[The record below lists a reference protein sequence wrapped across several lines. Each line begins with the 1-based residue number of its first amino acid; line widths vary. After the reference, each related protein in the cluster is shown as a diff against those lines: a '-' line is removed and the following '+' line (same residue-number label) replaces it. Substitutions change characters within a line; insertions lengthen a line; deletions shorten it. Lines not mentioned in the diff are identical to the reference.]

1 VTDFF
6 EDLSQPLSPQEDSRS
21 LQPRALCDALADRV
35 RERILSHELAPG
47 TAIDEVALLKDYSV
61 SRTPVREALKLL
73 QHEGLLTGRPRRGM
87 FVTVLSPQEVREALA
102 LHSMLSRYAANG
114 QGHAPGPDTLLSRM
128 LEMAERQ
135 LRLAYGPSFREKM
148 RCEASD
154 LDQERRAAASG
165 AVGWRASSTKALT

>member
-1 VTDFF
+1 MTDFF

-102 LHSMLSRYAANG
+102 
-114 QGHAPGPDTLLSRM
+114 
-128 LEMAERQ
+128 
-135 LRLAYGPSFREKM
+135 YG
-148 RCEASD
+148 
-154 LDQERRAAASG
+154 G
-165 AVGWRASSTKALT
+165 